1 MYVIIFNLMSLTII
15 KKVTKMMTFIAKEYS
30 DSEPED
36 LMALIAN
43 LDFDADEGEEPEVSF

>member
-1 MYVIIFNLMSLTII
+1 MSLTII